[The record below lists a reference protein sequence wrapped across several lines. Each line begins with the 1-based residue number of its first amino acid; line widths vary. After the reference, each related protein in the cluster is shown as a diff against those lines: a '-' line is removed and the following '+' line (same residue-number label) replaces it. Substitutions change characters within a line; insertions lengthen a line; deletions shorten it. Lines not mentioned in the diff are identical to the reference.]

1 MTISRKQSL
10 LIFRILFV
18 LYLAAVAYLC
28 FGHFENIKIGS
39 PTLWGIP
46 KDKIVH
52 FCMFLPFPIMV
63 RGSFDWKVRNVWKSL
78 LAGLTGFVA
87 GVCLGYL
94 TEYGQSLT
102 VYRGYDLMDL
112 KADSIGL
119 ATGAALVVIFDI
131 IRLII
136 KKNNTLC

>member
-1 MTISRKQSL
+1 MTITRKQWL

-28 FGHFENIKIGS
+28 FGHFENLKIGS
-39 PTLWGIP
+39 PTFLGIP

-63 RGSFDWKVRNVWKSL
+63 RGSFDWRVRNVWKSL
-78 LAGLTGFVA
+78 FVGLVGIAGGLCIG
-87 GVCLGYL
+87 LL
-94 TEYGQSLT
+94 TEYGQGLT
-102 VYRGYDLMDL
+102 SYRGYDILDL

-119 ATGAALVVIFDI
+119 VAGAVFVLLYDI
-131 IRLII
+131 IRLAN
-136 KKNNTLC
+136 KK